1 MQQYNKTIQII
12 IYFDD
17 VTKGNIKGISNWPQI
32 SYNPDRISIIGGS
45 GSEKTN
51 SLFNLITYLRD
62 IDQIYLY
69 TKDLN
74 EAKHQFLIKKR
85 EHVGRKD
92 FNDS

>member
-17 VTKGNIKGISNWPQI
+17 VTKGNIKGISNQPQI
-32 SYNPDRISIIGGS
+32 SYNPDRILIIGGS

-51 SLFNLITYLRD
+51 SLFNLITCLRD

-69 TKDLN
+69 TKGLN